1 MQRSSLGSNIKQHV
15 SSVHHNR
22 TPVLVGRL
30 SPAAAA
36 PGGGGLLSAAHTTTG
51 SSSSSVYC
59 GRTLLTR
66 AAAATSTAPAAA
78 GGKRKVEHYI
88 REMSPW
94 PTDVPIVAHDPSKQ
108 PHVDLVIAGA
118 GPSGLAVGERVARA
132 GYSVCIIDPAPL
144 GIWPNNYGVWVD
156 EFEAMGLGDCLE
168 VIWPKAKVFLDSDN
182 LGAK

>member
-1 MQRSSLGSNIKQHV
+1 MPAPRLVRARPGSSGWRV
-15 SSVHHNR
+15 R
-22 TPVLVGRL
+22 
-30 SPAAAA
+30 AAAA
-36 PGGGGLLSAAHTTTG
+36 P
-51 SSSSSVYC
+51 VD
-59 GRTLLTR
+59 
-66 AAAATSTAPAAA
+66 AAAAPA
-78 GGKRKVEHYI
+78 VQHYI
-88 REMSPW
+88 REQAPW
-94 PTDVPIVAHDPSKQ
+94 PTDVPIVAHDAGKC

-132 GYSVCIIDPAPL
+132 GYSVCIIDPEPL

>member
-1 MQRSSLGSNIKQHV
+1 MLHTSSLHSRQLGSRKLQQTCSIPSIVTQQP
-15 SSVHHNR
+15 R
-22 TPVLVGRL
+22 RVLVRHAKPFT
-30 SPAAAA
+30 SSRRAA
-36 PGGGGLLSAAHTTTG
+36 
-51 SSSSSVYC
+51 V
-59 GRTLLTR
+59 LTR
-66 AAAATSTAPAAA
+66 AAAVKSGTAKP
-78 GGKRKVEHYI
+78 KVEHYI

-94 PTDVPIVAHDPSKQ
+94 PTDVPIVAHDPQKQ

-132 GYSVCIIDPAPL
+132 GYKVCIVDPAPL
-144 GIWPNNYGVWVD
+144 GIWPANYGVWVD

>member
-1 MQRSSLGSNIKQHV
+1 MSTSNLLSQGGQLGSRQLQQGHTKPMNALHQPM
-15 SSVHHNR
+15 R
-22 TPVLVGRL
+22 VLVR
-30 SPAAAA
+30 AAA
-36 PGGGGLLSAAHTTTG
+36 G
-51 SSSSSVYC
+51 SSTSRRAAV
-59 GRTLLTR
+59 LTR
-66 AAAATSTAPAAA
+66 AAAAAANAKKSPATPPV
-78 GGKRKVEHYI
+78 GHYI

-94 PTDVPIVAHDPSKQ
+94 PTDVPIVPHDLSKQ
-108 PHVDLVIAGA
+108 PQVDLVIAGA

-132 GYSVCIIDPAPL
+132 GYKVCIIDPAPL